1 MMRVGTPGFVP
12 ERLVEA
18 RAARRIQSMKEL
30 ARILG
35 VNPSSVSRWETGKQ
49 APEAEALSELAK
61 ALRVRREFFL
71 RPVFDSSRPMFYR
84 KLASTLKR
92 DREYQKSQVNWLHE
106 ISDVLQHYVDYPEL
120 DIPDMLGG
128 SSYKQL
134 RDEDIED
141 IAGDLRT
148 HWQLGQ
154 GPCTNVVAVLEKI
167 GCVVGSIEMGTSKL
181 DGVCSWS
188 KAEDRPHIL
197 LASDK
202 MNLPRRQMD
211 AAHELGHAV
220 LHKGVSAGSL
230 RDDLKEIERQ
240 AFRFA
245 SAFLMPQTTYVPE
258 VPNFS
263 LAGLLSLKER
273 WRVSVK
279 AQIKRLLDLEIIPP
293 DHGTQLYKTYSAK
306 GWSRQEPMDREWAVT
321 KPRMLRDAL
330 YLIVDSGTRTKE
342 DLLSV
347 EFTMHPGDIENI
359 ANLPSG
365 WFTKNTGD
373 VVPLTLKPA
382 TPRGTEPPAGGSV
395 ISFFRREQP

>member
-1 MMRVGTPGFVP
+1 MRVGTPGFVP

-49 APEAEALSELAK
+49 APEADVLSELAK

-71 RPVFDSSRPMFYR
+71 RPVFDSPRPMFYR

-92 DREYQKSQVNWLHE
+92 DREYQKSQMNWLHE
-106 ISDVLQHYVDYPEL
+106 ISDVLHHYVDFPEL
-120 DIPDMLGG
+120 DIPDVLGG
-128 SSYKQL
+128 ASYKQL
-134 RDEDIED
+134 RDEDIEK
-141 IAGDLRT
+141 IASELRDR
-148 HWQLGQ
+148 WQLGH
-154 GPCTNVVAVLEKI
+154 GPCTNIVAVLEKV
-167 GCVVGSIEMGTSKL
+167 GCIVGSIEMGTAKL

-188 KAEDRPHIL
+188 KLEDRPHIL

-211 AAHELGHAV
+211 AAHELGHAIM
-220 LHKGVSAGSL
+220 HKGVSAQALS
-230 RDDLKEIERQ
+230 DDIKEIERQ

-245 SAFLMPQTTYVPE
+245 SAFLMPETTYVLE

-273 WRVSVK
+273 WRVSIK
-279 AQIKRLLDLEIIPP
+279 AQIKRLLDLDIIPA

-306 GWSRQEPMDREWAVT
+306 GWNRQEPMDKEWAVP
-321 KPRMLRDAL
+321 KPRVLRDAL
-330 YLIVDSGTRTKE
+330 CLIVESGTRTKE

-347 EFTMHPGDIENI
+347 EFTMHSGDIENI
-359 ANLPSG
+359 ANLHSG
-365 WFTKNTGD
+365 WFTKKTGE
-373 VVPLTLKPA
+373 VVKLSLKSEISREAGSREHGLVIPFS
-382 TPRGTEPPAGGSV
+382 RGK
-395 ISFFRREQP
+395 Q

>member
-1 MMRVGTPGFVP
+1 MRVGTPGFVP

-18 RAARRIQSMKEL
+18 RAARRVQSMKEL
-30 ARILG
+30 ALILG
-35 VNPSSVSRWETGKQ
+35 VSPSSVSRWETGKQ
-49 APEAEALSELAK
+49 APEADALTELAK

-71 RPVFDSSRPMFYR
+71 RPVYDSPRPMFYR
-84 KLASTLKR
+84 KLVSTLKR
-92 DREYQKSQVNWLHE
+92 DREYQTSQVSWLHE
-106 ISDVLQHYVDYPEL
+106 ISHVLQHYVDFPEL
-120 DIPDMLGG
+120 DIPDVLGG
-128 SSYKQL
+128 SSYSQL

-141 IAGDLRT
+141 IAGELRS
-148 HWQLGQ
+148 HWQLGE

-188 KAEDRPHIL
+188 KSEDRPHIL

-220 LHKGVSAGSL
+220 LHRNVSAKAL
-230 RDDLKEIERQ
+230 RDDLPEIERQ

-258 VPNFS
+258 VPNYS

-279 AQIKRLLDLEIIPP
+279 AQIKRLVDLEIIPQ
-293 DHGTQLYKTYSAK
+293 DHATQLYKTYSAK
-306 GWSRQEPMDREWAVT
+306 GWNRQEPMDKEWAVP
-321 KPRMLRDAL
+321 KPRMLHDAL
-330 YLIVDSGTRTKE
+330 CLIVDSSTRSKD

-347 EFTMHPGDIENI
+347 EFTMHPGDIENLVG
-359 ANLPSG
+359 LPSG
-365 WFTKNTGD
+365 WFSKKTGD
-373 VVPLTLKPA
+373 VVSLALKTDA
-382 TPRGTEPPAGGSV
+382 SRETGAPAGGSV
-395 ISFFRREQP
+395 IPFSRRES

>member
-1 MMRVGTPGFVP
+1 MRVGTPGFVP

-18 RAARRIQSMKEL
+18 RAARRVQSMKEL
-30 ARILG
+30 ALMLG
-35 VNPSSVSRWETGKQ
+35 VSPSSVSRWETGKQ
-49 APEAEALSELAK
+49 APEADALTELAK

-71 RPVFDSSRPMFYR
+71 RPVFDSPRPMFYR
-84 KLASTLKR
+84 KLVSTLKR
-92 DREYQKSQVNWLHE
+92 DREYQTSQVSWLHE
-106 ISDVLQHYVDYPEL
+106 ISHVLQHYVDFPEL
-120 DIPDMLGG
+120 DIPDLLGG
-128 SSYKQL
+128 SIYSQL

-141 IAGDLRT
+141 IAGELRS
-148 HWQLGQ
+148 HWQLGE

-188 KAEDRPHIL
+188 KSEDRPHVL

-220 LHKGVSAGSL
+220 LHRNVSAKAL
-230 RDDLKEIERQ
+230 RDDLPEIERQ

-245 SAFLMPQTTYVPE
+245 SAFLMPQTTYVLE
-258 VPNFS
+258 VPNYS

-279 AQIKRLLDLEIIPP
+279 AQIKRLVDLEIIPQ
-293 DHGTQLYKTYSAK
+293 DHATQLYKTYSAK
-306 GWSRQEPMDREWAVT
+306 GWNRQEPMDKEWAVP
-321 KPRMLRDAL
+321 KPRMLHDAL
-330 YLIVDSGTRTKE
+330 CLIVDSGTRSKD

-347 EFTMHPGDIENI
+347 EFTMHPGDIENLVG
-359 ANLPSG
+359 LPSG
-365 WFTKNTGD
+365 WFSKKTGD
-373 VVPLTLKPA
+373 VVSLALKTDA
-382 TPRGTEPPAGGSV
+382 SRETGAPAGGSV
-395 ISFFRREQP
+395 IPFSRRESQ

>member
-1 MMRVGTPGFVP
+1 MRVGTPGFVP

-18 RAARRIQSMKEL
+18 RAARRVQSMKEL
-30 ARILG
+30 ALMLG
-35 VNPSSVSRWETGKQ
+35 VSPSSVSRWETGKQ
-49 APEAEALSELAK
+49 APEADALTELAK

-71 RPVFDSSRPMFYR
+71 RPVFNSPRPMFYR
-84 KLASTLKR
+84 KLVSTLKR
-92 DREYQKSQVNWLHE
+92 DREYQTSQVSWLHE
-106 ISDVLQHYVDYPEL
+106 ISHVLQHYVDFPEL
-120 DIPDMLGG
+120 DIPDVLGG
-128 SSYKQL
+128 SSYSQL

-141 IAGDLRT
+141 IAGELRS
-148 HWQLGQ
+148 HWQLGE

-188 KAEDRPHIL
+188 KSEDRPHIL

-220 LHKGVSAGSL
+220 LHRNVSAKAL
-230 RDDLKEIERQ
+230 RDDLPEIECQ

-258 VPNFS
+258 VPNYS

-279 AQIKRLLDLEIIPP
+279 AQIKRLVDLEIIPQ
-293 DHGTQLYKTYSAK
+293 DHATQLYKTYSAK
-306 GWSRQEPMDREWAVT
+306 GWNRQEPMDKEWAVP
-321 KPRMLRDAL
+321 KPRMLHDAL
-330 YLIVDSGTRTKE
+330 CLIVDSGTRSKD

-347 EFTMHPGDIENI
+347 EFTMHPGDIENLVG
-359 ANLPSG
+359 LPSG
-365 WFTKNTGD
+365 WFSKKKGD
-373 VVPLTLKPA
+373 VVSLTLKTDA
-382 TPRGTEPPAGGSV
+382 SRETVAPAGGSV
-395 ISFFRREQP
+395 IPFSRRES

>member
-1 MMRVGTPGFVP
+1 MRVGTPGFVP

-49 APEAEALSELAK
+49 APEADALSELAK

-71 RPVFDSSRPMFYR
+71 RPVFDSPKPMFYR

-120 DIPDMLGG
+120 DMPDMLGG

-141 IAGDLRT
+141 IAGELRT

-220 LHKGVSAGSL
+220 LHRGVSADAL

-245 SAFLMPQTTYVPE
+245 SAFLMPQTTYIPE

-263 LAGLLSLKER
+263 LAGLLSVKER

-306 GWSRQEPMDREWAVT
+306 GWSRQEPMDREWAVP

-330 YLIVDSGTRTKE
+330 CLVVESGTRTKE
-342 DLLSV
+342 DLMSV

-365 WFTKNTGD
+365 WFTKSTGD
-373 VVPLTLKPA
+373 VVSLTLKPDTA
-382 TPRGTEPPAGGSV
+382 PREPGSPVGGSV
-395 ISFFRREQP
+395 VPFSRRERS

>member
-1 MMRVGTPGFVP
+1 MRVGTPGFVP

-18 RAARRIQSMKEL
+18 RAARRVQSMKEL
-30 ARILG
+30 ALILG
-35 VNPSSVSRWETGKQ
+35 VSPSSVSRWETGKQ
-49 APEAEALSELAK
+49 APEADALTELAK

-71 RPVFDSSRPMFYR
+71 RPVFDSPRPMFYR
-84 KLASTLKR
+84 KLVSTLKR
-92 DREYQKSQVNWLHE
+92 DREYQTSQVSWLHE
-106 ISDVLQHYVDYPEL
+106 ISHVLQHYVDFPEL
-120 DIPDMLGG
+120 DIPDVLGG
-128 SSYKQL
+128 SSYSQL

-141 IAGDLRT
+141 IAGELRS
-148 HWQLGQ
+148 HWQLGE

-188 KAEDRPHIL
+188 KSEDRPHIL

-220 LHKGVSAGSL
+220 LHRNVSAKAL
-230 RDDLKEIERQ
+230 RDDLPEIERQ

-258 VPNFS
+258 VPNYS

-279 AQIKRLLDLEIIPP
+279 AQIKRLVDLEIIPQ
-293 DHGTQLYKTYSAK
+293 DHATQLYKTYSAK
-306 GWSRQEPMDREWAVT
+306 GWNRQEPMDKEWAVP
-321 KPRMLRDAL
+321 KPRMLHDAL
-330 YLIVDSGTRTKE
+330 CLIVDSGTRSKE

-347 EFTMHPGDIENI
+347 EFTMHPGDIENLV
-359 ANLPSG
+359 NLPSG
-365 WFTKNTGD
+365 WFSKKTGD
-373 VVPLTLKPA
+373 VVSLALKTDA
-382 TPRGTEPPAGGSV
+382 SRETGAPAGGSV
-395 ISFFRREQP
+395 IPFSRRESQ

>member
-1 MMRVGTPGFVP
+1 MRVGTPGFVP
-12 ERLVEA
+12 ERLIEA

-49 APEAEALSELAK
+49 APEADALSELAI

-71 RPVFDSSRPMFYR
+71 RPVFDSPRPMFYR

-106 ISDVLQHYVDYPEL
+106 ISDVLQHYVDFPEL

-141 IAGDLRT
+141 IAGEMRT

-188 KAEDRPHIL
+188 KVEDRPHIL

-211 AAHELGHAV
+211 AAHELGHAI
-220 LHKGVSAGSL
+220 LHRGVSADAL

-245 SAFLMPQTTYVPE
+245 SAFLMPQTAYVPE

-279 AQIKRLLDLEIIPP
+279 AQIKRLLDLKIIPP

-330 YLIVDSGTRTKE
+330 YLVVESGTRTKE

-359 ANLPSG
+359 ANLPTG
-365 WFTKNTGD
+365 WLTKNTGD

-395 ISFFRREQP
+395 VPFFRREQS

>member
-1 MMRVGTPGFVP
+1 MRVGTPGFVP

-18 RAARRIQSMKEL
+18 RAARRVQSMKEL
-30 ARILG
+30 ALMLG
-35 VNPSSVSRWETGKQ
+35 VSPSSVSRWETGKQ
-49 APEAEALSELAK
+49 APEADALTELAK

-71 RPVFDSSRPMFYR
+71 RPVFDSLRPMFYR
-84 KLASTLKR
+84 KLVSTLKR
-92 DREYQKSQVNWLHE
+92 DREYQTSQVSWLHE
-106 ISDVLQHYVDYPEL
+106 ISHVLQHYVDFPEL
-120 DIPDMLGG
+120 DIPDVLGG
-128 SSYKQL
+128 SSYSQL

-141 IAGDLRT
+141 IAGELRS
-148 HWQLGQ
+148 HWQLGE

-188 KAEDRPHIL
+188 KSEDRPHIL

-220 LHKGVSAGSL
+220 LHRNVSAKAL
-230 RDDLKEIERQ
+230 RDDLPEIERQ

-258 VPNFS
+258 VPNYS

-279 AQIKRLLDLEIIPP
+279 AQIKRLVDLEIIPQ
-293 DHGTQLYKTYSAK
+293 DHATQLYKTYSAK
-306 GWSRQEPMDREWAVT
+306 GWNRQEPMDKEWAVP
-321 KPRMLRDAL
+321 KPRMLHDAL
-330 YLIVDSGTRTKE
+330 GLIVDSGTRSKD

-347 EFTMHPGDIENI
+347 EFTMHPGDIENLVG
-359 ANLPSG
+359 LPSG
-365 WFTKNTGD
+365 WFSKKTGD
-373 VVPLTLKPA
+373 VVSLALKTDA
-382 TPRGTEPPAGGSV
+382 SRETGAPAGGSV
-395 ISFFRREQP
+395 IPFSRRES

>member
-1 MMRVGTPGFVP
+1 MRVGTPGFVP

-18 RAARRIQSMKEL
+18 RAARRVQSMKEL
-30 ARILG
+30 ALMLG
-35 VNPSSVSRWETGKQ
+35 VSPSSVSRWETGKQ
-49 APEAEALSELAK
+49 APEADALAELAK

-71 RPVFDSSRPMFYR
+71 RPVFDSPRPMFYR
-84 KLASTLKR
+84 KLVSTLKR
-92 DREYQKSQVNWLHE
+92 DREYQTSQVSWLHE
-106 ISDVLQHYVDYPEL
+106 ISHVLQHYVDFPEL
-120 DIPDMLGG
+120 DIPDVLGG
-128 SSYKQL
+128 SSYSQL

-141 IAGDLRT
+141 IAGELRS
-148 HWQLGQ
+148 HWQLGE

-188 KAEDRPHIL
+188 KSEDRPHIL

-220 LHKGVSAGSL
+220 LHRNVSAKAL
-230 RDDLKEIERQ
+230 RDDLPEIERQ

-258 VPNFS
+258 VPNYS

-279 AQIKRLLDLEIIPP
+279 AQIKRLVDLEIIPQ
-293 DHGTQLYKTYSAK
+293 DHATQLYKTYSAK
-306 GWSRQEPMDREWAVT
+306 GWNRQEPMDKEWAVP
-321 KPRMLRDAL
+321 KPRMLHDAL
-330 YLIVDSGTRTKE
+330 CLIVDSGTRSKE

-347 EFTMHPGDIENI
+347 EFTMHPGDIENLV
-359 ANLPSG
+359 NLPSG
-365 WFTKNTGD
+365 WFSKKTGD
-373 VVPLTLKPA
+373 VVSLTLKTDA
-382 TPRGTEPPAGGSV
+382 ARETGAPAGGSV
-395 ISFFRREQP
+395 IPFSRRES

>member
-1 MMRVGTPGFVP
+1 MRVGTPGFVP

-18 RAARRIQSMKEL
+18 RAARRVQSMKKL
-30 ARILG
+30 ALMLG
-35 VNPSSVSRWETGKQ
+35 VSPSSVSRWETGKQ
-49 APEAEALSELAK
+49 APEADALAELAK

-71 RPVFDSSRPMFYR
+71 RPVFDSPRPMFYR
-84 KLASTLKR
+84 KLVSTLKR
-92 DREYQKSQVNWLHE
+92 DREYQTSQVSWLHE
-106 ISDVLQHYVDYPEL
+106 ISHVLQHYVDFPEL
-120 DIPDMLGG
+120 DIPDVLGG
-128 SSYKQL
+128 SSYSQL

-141 IAGDLRT
+141 IAGELRS
-148 HWQLGQ
+148 HWQLGE

-188 KAEDRPHIL
+188 KSEDRPHIL

-220 LHKGVSAGSL
+220 LHRNVSAKAL
-230 RDDLKEIERQ
+230 RDDLPEIERQ

-258 VPNFS
+258 VPNYS

-279 AQIKRLLDLEIIPP
+279 AQIKRLVDLEIIPQ
-293 DHGTQLYKTYSAK
+293 DHATQFYKTYSAK
-306 GWSRQEPMDREWAVT
+306 GWNRQEPMDKEWAVP
-321 KPRMLRDAL
+321 KPRMLHDAL
-330 YLIVDSGTRTKE
+330 CLIVDSGTRSKD

-347 EFTMHPGDIENI
+347 EFTMHPGDIENLVG
-359 ANLPSG
+359 LPSG
-365 WFTKNTGD
+365 WFSKKTGD
-373 VVPLTLKPA
+373 VVSLALKTDA
-382 TPRGTEPPAGGSV
+382 SRETGAPAGGSV
-395 ISFFRREQP
+395 IPFSRRESQ

>member
-1 MMRVGTPGFVP
+1 MRVGTPGFVP

-18 RAARRIQSMKEL
+18 RAARRVQSMKEL
-30 ARILG
+30 ALMLG
-35 VNPSSVSRWETGKQ
+35 VSPSSVSRWETGKQ
-49 APEAEALSELAK
+49 APEADALTELAK

-71 RPVFDSSRPMFYR
+71 RPVFDSLRPMFYR
-84 KLASTLKR
+84 KLVSTLKR
-92 DREYQKSQVNWLHE
+92 DREYQTSQVSWLHE
-106 ISDVLQHYVDYPEL
+106 ISHVLQHYVDFPEL
-120 DIPDMLGG
+120 DIPDVLGG
-128 SSYKQL
+128 SSYSQL

-141 IAGDLRT
+141 IAGELRS
-148 HWQLGQ
+148 HWQLGE

-188 KAEDRPHIL
+188 KSEDRPHIL
-197 LASDK
+197 LSSDK

-220 LHKGVSAGSL
+220 LHRNVSAKAL
-230 RDDLKEIERQ
+230 RDDLPEIERQ

-258 VPNFS
+258 VPNYS

-279 AQIKRLLDLEIIPP
+279 AQIKRLVDLEIIPQ
-293 DHGTQLYKTYSAK
+293 DHATQLYKTYSAK
-306 GWSRQEPMDREWAVT
+306 GWNRQEPMDKEWAVP
-321 KPRMLRDAL
+321 KPRMLHDAL
-330 YLIVDSGTRTKE
+330 CLIVDSGTRSKE

-347 EFTMHPGDIENI
+347 EFTMHPGDIENLV
-359 ANLPSG
+359 NLPSG
-365 WFTKNTGD
+365 WFSKKTGD
-373 VVPLTLKPA
+373 VVSLTLKTDA
-382 TPRGTEPPAGGSV
+382 ARETGAPAGGSV
-395 ISFFRREQP
+395 IPFSRRES